1 MPMNGLKNPNR
12 LMTSKSGNLTR
23 VAELVRFDRPRVMGI
38 LNCTPDSFSDGGLFL
53 NTAQALNRLDE
64 MIAEGATFIDVG
76 GESTRP
82 GSDPV
87 PVDVELQRVIP
98 VLSEAL
104 KKYPNVVFSVDTTK
118 YEVAL
123 EALKHGTHYIND
135 VSGLRNE
142 PRFVDL
148 CMEFGAGIML
158 MHSIGNPKTMQQNPV
173 YTDVVTEVRDY
184 LLNKANFC
192 QESGI
197 QSVVIDPGFGFGK
210 TLEHN
215 ITLLRDLNNITIC
228 EFPVLVGISRK
239 SMLGT
244 ITGGKPP
251 EERIAA
257 TVSAHFFALLQG
269 AKLLRVHDVKEAV
282 DSVAVFEA
290 LGFSF

>member
-1 MPMNGLKNPNR
+1 MI
-12 LMTSKSGNLTR
+12 SKSGNLTR
-23 VAELVRFDRPRVMGI
+23 VAELVRLDRPRVMGI

-53 NTAQALNRLDE
+53 NTAQALSRLDE
-64 MIAEGATFIDVG
+64 MIAEGATFIDIG

-98 VLSEAL
+98 VLDAAL
-104 KKYPNVVFSVDTTK
+104 KQYTNIVFSVDTTK

-123 EALKHGTHYIND
+123 EALKLGTHYIND

-148 CMEFGAGIML
+148 CVQFGAGIML
-158 MHSIGNPKTMQQNPV
+158 MHSVGNPKTMQQNPHYV
-173 YTDVVTEVRDY
+173 DVVAEVRNY
-184 LLNKANFC
+184 LQEMAQFC
-192 QESGI
+192 QESGV

-210 TLEHN
+210 TLDHN
-215 ITLLRDLNNITIC
+215 LSLLRNLKDITNC
-228 EFPVLVGISRK
+228 DFPVLVGMSRK

-251 EERIAA
+251 EQRVAA

>member
-1 MPMNGLKNPNR
+1 
-12 LMTSKSGNLTR
+12 MTSKSGNLTR
-23 VAELVRFDRPRVMGI
+23 VAGLVRFDRPRVMGI

-53 NTAQALNRLDE
+53 HTDKALARLDD

-98 VLSEAL
+98 VLDEAL
-104 KKYPNVVFSVDTTK
+104 KKYPNIVFSVDTTK

-123 EALKHGTHYIND
+123 EALKLGTHYIND

-148 CMEFGAGIML
+148 CLKFGAGIML
-158 MHSIGNPKTMQQNPV
+158 MHSIGNPKTMQQNPE
-173 YTDVVTEVRDY
+173 YADVLTEVREY
-184 LLNKANFC
+184 LLAKALFC
-192 QESGI
+192 QESGV

-215 ITLLRDLNNITIC
+215 LALLRNLKYITNC

-239 SMLGT
+239 SMLGA

-251 EERIAA
+251 EERVAA
-257 TVSAHFFALLQG
+257 TISAHFFALLHG
-269 AKLLRVHDVKEAV
+269 AKLIRAHDVKEAV

>member
-1 MPMNGLKNPNR
+1 
-12 LMTSKSGNLTR
+12 MTSKSGNLTH
-23 VAELVRFDRPRVMGI
+23 VAELVGFNRPRVMGI

-53 NTAQALNRLDE
+53 RIDQALARLDE

-87 PVDVELQRVIP
+87 PVEVELQRVTP
-98 VLSEAL
+98 VLEAAL

-123 EALKHGTHYIND
+123 EALKLGTHYIND
-135 VSGLRNE
+135 VSGLRKE

-148 CMEFGAGIML
+148 CANYGAGIML
-158 MHSIGNPKTMQQNPV
+158 MHSIGDPKTMQENPK
-173 YTDVVTEVRDY
+173 YSDVVTEVRDF
-184 LLNKANFC
+184 LLEKAHIC
-192 QESGI
+192 QDAGI
-197 QSVVIDPGFGFGK
+197 KSVVIDPGFGFGK
-210 TLEHN
+210 TLDHNMALLRGLKN
-215 ITLLRDLNNITIC
+215 ITKCD
-228 EFPVLVGISRK
+228 FPVLVGISRK
-239 SMLGT
+239 SMLGA

-251 EERIAA
+251 EERVAA
-257 TVSAHFFALLQG
+257 TVSAHFFALQQG
-269 AKLLRVHDVKEAV
+269 AKILRVHDVKEAV

>member
-1 MPMNGLKNPNR
+1 
-12 LMTSKSGNLTR
+12 MTSKSGNLTQ
-23 VAELVRFDRPRVMGI
+23 VAGLVRFDRPRVMGI

-53 NTAQALNRLDE
+53 HTDKALARLDD

-82 GSDPV
+82 GSNPV
-87 PVDVELQRVIP
+87 TVDVELQRIIP
-98 VLSEAL
+98 VLDIAI
-104 KKYPNVVFSVDTTK
+104 KKYPNIVFSVDTTK

-123 EALKHGTHYIND
+123 EALKLGTHYIND

-148 CMEFGAGIML
+148 CKEFGAGIML
-158 MHSIGNPKTMQQNPV
+158 MHSIGKPKTMQQNPE
-173 YTDVVTEVRDY
+173 YADVVNEVREY
-184 LLNKANFC
+184 LLDKARFC
-192 QESGI
+192 QESGV

-215 ITLLRDLNNITIC
+215 LDLLRGLKYITNC
-228 EFPVLVGISRK
+228 DFPVLVGVSRK

-251 EERIAA
+251 EERVAA
-257 TVSAHFFALLQG
+257 TVSAHFFALLHG

>member
-1 MPMNGLKNPNR
+1 MI
-12 LMTSKSGNLTR
+12 SKSGNLTH
-23 VAELVRFDRPRVMGI
+23 VAELVEFNRPRVMGI

-53 NTAQALNRLDE
+53 NTDQALARLDE
-64 MIAEGATFIDVG
+64 MIAEGATFIDLG

-82 GSDPV
+82 GSEPV
-87 PVDVELQRVIP
+87 PVEVELQRVIP
-98 VLSEAL
+98 VLEAAL

-123 EALKHGTHYIND
+123 EALKLGAHYIND
-135 VSGLRNE
+135 VSGLRKE

-148 CMEFGAGIML
+148 CVIFGAGIML
-158 MHSIGNPKTMQQNPV
+158 MHSIGNPKTMQQNPE
-173 YTDVVTEVRDY
+173 YSDVITEVRDF
-184 LLNKANFC
+184 LLEKAHIC
-192 QESGI
+192 QDAGI
-197 QSVVIDPGFGFGK
+197 KSVVIDPGFGFGK

-215 ITLLRDLNNITIC
+215 MTLLRGLNNITNC
-228 EFPVLVGISRK
+228 DLPVLVGISRK

-251 EERIAA
+251 EERVAA
-257 TVSAHFFALLQG
+257 TVSAHFFALLHG
-269 AKLLRVHDVKEAV
+269 AKILRVHDVKEAV

>member
-1 MPMNGLKNPNR
+1 MI
-12 LMTSKSGNLTR
+12 SKSGNLTR

-53 NTAQALNRLDE
+53 HTNQALNRLDE

-82 GSDPV
+82 GSDSV
-87 PVDVELQRVIP
+87 PMEVELKRVIP
-98 VLSEAL
+98 VLEAAL

-123 EALKHGTHYIND
+123 EALKLGTHYIND

-142 PRFVDL
+142 PRFIDL
-148 CMEFGAGIML
+148 CVQFGAGLML
-158 MHSIGNPKTMQQNPV
+158 MHSVGNPKTMQQNPE
-173 YTDVVTEVRDY
+173 YINVVNEVRVY
-184 LLNKANFC
+184 LMSKANFC
-192 QESGI
+192 QESGVK
-197 QSVVIDPGFGFGK
+197 SVVIDPGFGFGK
-210 TLEHN
+210 NFEHN
-215 ITLLRDLNNITIC
+215 IALLQGLNNITKC

-251 EERIAA
+251 EERVAA

>member
-1 MPMNGLKNPNR
+1 
-12 LMTSKSGNLTR
+12 
-23 VAELVRFDRPRVMGI
+23 MGI

-53 NTAQALNRLDE
+53 HSEQALSRLDE

-82 GSDPV
+82 GSEPV
-87 PVDVELQRVIP
+87 QVDVELQRVIP
-98 VLSEAL
+98 VLDIAI
-104 KKYPNVVFSVDTTK
+104 KKYPQVVFSVDTTK

-123 EALKHGTHYIND
+123 EALKLGSHFVND
-135 VSGLRNE
+135 VSGLRQE

-148 CMEFGAGIML
+148 CVEYGAGIMI

-173 YTDVVTEVRDY
+173 YGNVVDEVRDF
-184 LLNKANFC
+184 LLEKARFC
-192 QESGI
+192 RNQGI
-197 QSVVIDPGFGFGK
+197 ESVVIDPGFGFGK
-210 TLEHN
+210 TLDHN
-215 ITLLRDLNNITIC
+215 LTLLRDLKEFTKC
-228 EFPVLVGISRK
+228 EFPVLAGLSRK

-244 ITGGKPP
+244 LTGGKPP
-251 EERIAA
+251 EERVAA

-269 AKLLRVHDVKEAV
+269 AKLIRVHDVKEAV